1 MKQIKHQKWY
11 VFLIFEFLFVIFTW
25 LGQIQFRSNLLDMLD
40 ASNEGLMLKNV
51 TKFVIKVWLKSC
63 EWMFSL

>member
-51 TKFVIKVWLKSC
+51 TKFVIKLWLKSC